1 MNRRSPRLVTGQ
13 NQVHDMGLPYHIVG
27 SDQNDRGLK
36 SRFEDGRQAIQM
48 ARLSTYIRMLYDLL
62 NRKRV
67 EAGKP
72 VLTMRQAMEQ
82 YAGLRSYQELH
93 LRATGHLVSVDGFS
107 IKASVEAAKLAQAEA
122 KQESIV
128 VQQAAGVEQPGTNGN
143 GHAPR
148 YG

>member
-1 MNRRSPRLVTGQ
+1 MKRTPRLVTGQ
-13 NQVHDMGLPYHIVG
+13 GQVHDMGLPYHIVG
-27 SDQNDRGLK
+27 HDQNDRGLK

-62 NRKRV
+62 MRKRA

-72 VLTMRQAMEQ
+72 ILTMRQAMEE

-122 KQESIV
+122 AKETVV
-128 VQQAAGVEQPGTNGN
+128 VQQATGGEAQHGANGN
-143 GHAPR
+143 GAPR